1 MLFKEIPIEVIIK
14 GVTIFLVVT
23 AFLATIFYKKYD
35 QTFLKYFLVLIWYDV
50 ATELIA
56 PFYSSH
62 ISHNNI
68 LIFNIYRFVEFSFYF
83 LLYQNLVTNLRVK
96 KIIKVF
102 FGIYL
107 VSVIINLFVQ
117 DLIYEYFSN
126 TYYIGASLII
136 ISIILY
142 FSEILNSEKIINITR
157 MFSFWISIAVFM
169 LYITTVPFKAI
180 SKYYENSPDIPYI
193 YVVNILVVLIFY
205 LIISIGLLWSKK
217 E

>member
-107 VSVIINLFVQ
+107 VFVIINLFIQ
-117 DLIYEYFSN
+117 DLVYEYFSN